1 MVTIYVCDACM
12 CLLCMLCLSGTY
24 QHVAISD
31 RELFLVASCEAWLQV
46 LRHGIE
52 CFGAAS
58 SAAWLHHARYGSL
71 PWVSAGRLSAVT
83 VPGVYVRGEKYMT

>member
-1 MVTIYVCDACM
+1 MFKRNVPTRSNFGPRVVSACVCA
-12 CLLCMLCLSGTY
+12 
-24 QHVAISD
+24 A
-31 RELFLVASCEAWLQV
+31 RLQV

-71 PWVSAGRLSAVT
+71 PWVGAGRLSAVT
-83 VPGVYVRGEKYMT
+83 VPGVYLRGEKYMT